1 MRKHIL
7 LLFYTMGIFL
17 LQAQNIP
24 LNPNVV
30 YGKLDNGFTYY
41 IEENKRPENKVE
53 LRLALNVGSIVE
65 DEDQLGL
72 AHFMEHMNFNGTK
85 NYPGNQ
91 LVDSLQSIGVRFGQH
106 LNAYTGFDETVYIL
120 PIPLEKPGNLDIG
133 MKIMED
139 WAFNAILSDEEI
151 NKERGIILEELRLG
165 LGADKRM
172 LDEYLPKVLYQSRYA
187 QRLPIGKKEIIESFE
202 PEVIRRFHRDWHR
215 PDLMAII
222 VVGDIDAKDMEQ
234 RIKTQFSKYKNPSQP
249 RKRVFYDVPNHKE
262 TLISVSSDPEASFS
276 RVELYYKDLGE
287 AKTVRSESDYREM
300 LVKSLFA
307 NMLNNRLKELSNSS
321 NPPFTM
327 AGSYHGGTWARSK
340 EAYQSYAMTPE
351 SGQLKALKIL
361 IEENERVKKFGFNE
375 SELERSKTEVTS
387 WIEKAY
393 ENRDKTESRR
403 KINAYVNHFLEN
415 TPAPGV
421 EWEFSKYQEMLPG
434 ISLDEVNSLIQNFI
448 RDENRVVVITGPE
461 KETIKQPTEDEVL
474 ATLNSVDVAA
484 LEPYDDQIKI
494 TQLVKDI
501 PTKGKVVQ
509 TSTDKDLGTTT
520 WVLSNGAKVTFK
532 KTDFKNDEIL
542 FKAMRLGGSSTISDE
557 VFLETQWAYSALSE
571 AGLNGY
577 SKTDLDKYMAG
588 KQVYVSPFFGST
600 QVGFNGQSTPKDIE
614 TLFELIYAN
623 FTGLNKDKDAYDGY
637 VSKQSSFYNNLS
649 SQPQFY
655 FMLEHAKFKMQN
667 NPRLG
672 NIIPLD
678 EDWRKTNY
686 DLAHQVFTDKLKN
699 AGDYN
704 FYFIG
709 NIDEA
714 KLKELSEKYL
724 AVLPAEGEKEMFKDL
739 GYRSISGTYK
749 KEYRK
754 GSDPKSF
761 VEITYEGETAY
772 SEDED
777 LAMDALAEVVGIKLV
792 EKLREDESGTYTS
805 SVNGGI
811 SSIPYGSYSFRIFF
825 PCGPENVERLI
836 QVSKDEI
843 ARVIANGPDANDLK
857 KFKEAEINDYKEKE
871 KINRTWMNILSSENL
886 STGAKQ
892 RYLSFLERLDKLTA
906 KDVQKVAKKYLTRDY
921 VQAVLYPEEKL
932 ETSKIEEKVNV
943 KAKLSK
949 DEVIKK
955 YYQKIGGLKQLQS
968 IKTTQMELDLFINE
982 LKMEVKML
990 QSGEDK
996 LKSIVSVMDQE
1007 IIAVVNGEK
1016 AYKIQGG
1023 QKMDMG
1029 PREVEQNQKKFPAKM
1044 LLLPEFKN
1052 KVEAYQRGEKLFYVL
1067 ENTTEKLTFDADT
1080 GLLVER
1086 MDSLENTTSKYADWK
1101 SYDGILYPSKTSI
1114 LTAGQT
1120 LVQTVKTLNFNKE
1133 IPITEFQ

>member
-7 LLFYTMGIFL
+7 LLCCMMGIFL

-41 IEENKRPENKVE
+41 IEENTKPENRVE

-65 DEDQLGL
+65 DDDQLGL

-85 NYPGNQ
+85 NFPGNQ

-106 LNAYTGFDETVYIL
+106 LNAYTSFDETVYIL

-187 QRLPIGKKEIIESFE
+187 QRLPIGKKEIIENFD
-202 PEVIRRFHRDWHR
+202 PEVIRRYHRDWHR

-222 VVGDIDAKDMEQ
+222 VVGDIDAKEMEQ
-234 RIKTQFSKYKNPSQP
+234 RIKSQFSKYKNPTQP
-249 RKRVFYDVPNHKE
+249 RERIFYDVPNHKE
-262 TLISVSSDPEASFS
+262 TLISVESDPEVSFS
-276 RVELYYKDLGE
+276 RVQLYYKDLGE
-287 AKTVRSESDYREM
+287 PTAVKTESDYRRM
-300 LVKSLFA
+300 LVKSLFS

-351 SGQLKALKIL
+351 GGQLKALKIL

-375 SELERSKTEVTS
+375 SELERSKTEVLS

-403 KINAYVNHFLEN
+403 KVNAYVNHFLEQ

-434 ISLDEVNSLIQNFI
+434 ITLEEVNSLIQNFI

-461 KETIKQPTEDEVL
+461 KETIKQPTEAEVL
-474 ATLNSVDVAA
+474 ATLNSVDVAS
-484 LEPYDDQIKI
+484 LEPYDDKIKI
-494 TQLVKDI
+494 THLVENI
-501 PTKGKVVQ
+501 PAKGKVVQ
-509 TSTDKDLGTTT
+509 TSSDEKLGTTT

-557 VFLETQWAYSALSE
+557 VFLETQWAYSALAE

-623 FTGLNKDKDAYDGY
+623 FTGLNKDKEAYEGY

-655 FMLEHAKFKMQN
+655 FMLEHAKFRMQN
-667 NPRLG
+667 NPRSG
-672 NIIPLD
+672 NIIPLE
-678 EDWRKTNY
+678 EDWEKTNY
-686 DLAHQVFTDKLKN
+686 ELAYQVFTDKLKN
-699 AGDYN
+699 AGDFN

-709 NIDEA
+709 NVDEA

-724 AVLPAEGEKEMFKDL
+724 AVLPAKGKKEIYKDL
-739 GYRSISGTYK
+739 GYRSVSGTHK
-749 KEYRK
+749 KEYKK
-754 GSDPKSF
+754 GADPKSF
-761 VEITYEGETAY
+761 VEITYEGETEY

-777 LAMDALAEVVGIKLV
+777 LAMDALAEVIGIKLV

-805 SVNGGI
+805 SVSGGL

-836 QVSKDEI
+836 QVSKEEI
-843 ARVIANGPDANDLK
+843 ARVIENGPDANDLK

-871 KINRTWMNILSSENL
+871 KINRTWMNVLSSENL
-886 STGAKQ
+886 NPGAKQ
-892 RYLSFLERLDKLTA
+892 RYLSFLDRLDKLTA
-906 KDVQKVAKKYLTRDY
+906 KDVQNVAKKYLTRDY
-921 VQAVLYPEEKL
+921 IQAVLYPEEMAEMPKV
-932 ETSKIEEKVNV
+932 EEKTKV
-943 KAKLSK
+943 KAKITK
-949 DEVIKK
+949 DEVVKN
-955 YYQKIGGLKQLQS
+955 YYQKIGGLKTLQN
-968 IKTTQMELDLFINE
+968 IKSTQMELDLLING
-982 LKMEVKML
+982 LNMDVKML

-996 LKSIVSVMDQE
+996 LKSVVSVMGQE
-1007 IIAVVNGEK
+1007 IIAVVNGDD

-1023 QKMDMG
+1023 QKMDMA
-1029 PREVEQNQKKFPAKM
+1029 PAEVEQNQKKFPAKM
-1044 LLLPEFKN
+1044 LMLPELEN
-1052 KVEAYQRGEKLFYVL
+1052 KVEAYQKGDKLYYVL
-1067 ENTTEKLTFDADT
+1067 ESATEKLTFDATT
-1080 GLLVER
+1080 GLLTER
-1086 MDSLENTTSKYADWK
+1086 VDSLANTSSNYTDWK
-1101 SYDGILYPSKTSI
+1101 SYDGILYPSKTKI
-1114 LTAGQT
+1114 ITAGQT
-1120 LVQTVKTLNFNKE
+1120 LVQNVKTLKFNKN
-1133 IPITEFQ
+1133 IPATEFQ

>member
-1 MRKHIL
+1 MTKQIIL
-7 LLFYTMGIFL
+7 LCCLLGTIL

-41 IEENKRPENKVE
+41 IEENAKPENKVE

-65 DEDQLGL
+65 DDDQLGL

-85 NYPGNQ
+85 NFPGNE

-133 MKIMED
+133 MKIIED

-187 QRLPIGKKEIIESFE
+187 QRLPIGKKEIIENFD
-202 PEVIRRFHRDWHR
+202 PEVIRRYHRDWHR

-222 VVGDIDAKDMEQ
+222 VVGDIDAKEMEQ
-234 RIKTQFSKYKNPSQP
+234 RIISQFSKYKNPVQP
-249 RKRVFYDVPNHKE
+249 RERISYDVPNHKE
-262 TLISVSSDPEASFS
+262 TLISVESDPEASFS
-276 RVELYYKDLGE
+276 RVQLYYKDLGE
-287 AKTVRSESDYREM
+287 PTAVKTESDYRKM
-300 LVKSLFA
+300 LVKSLFS

-351 SGQLKALKIL
+351 GGQLKALKIL
-361 IEENERVKKFGFNE
+361 IEENERVKKFGFNK
-375 SELERSKTEVTS
+375 SELERSKTEVLS

-403 KINAYVNHFLEN
+403 RVNAYVNHFLEQ

-434 ISLDEVNSLIQNFI
+434 ISLEEVNNLIQNFI

-461 KETIKQPTEDEVL
+461 KETIKQPTEAEVL
-474 ATLNSVDVAA
+474 ATLNSVNVTT
-484 LEPYDDQIKI
+484 LEPYDDEIKI
-494 TQLVKDI
+494 TQLVENI
-501 PTKGKVVQ
+501 AAQGKIVK
-509 TSTDKDLGTTT
+509 TSSDKKLGTTT

-557 VFLETQWAYSALSE
+557 VFLETQWAYSALAE

-588 KQVYVSPFFGST
+588 KQVYVSPFFAST

-623 FTGLNKDKDAYDGY
+623 FTGLNKDKEAYDGY

-655 FMLEHAKFKMQN
+655 FMLEHAKFRMQN
-667 NPRLG
+667 NPRSG
-672 NIIPLD
+672 NIIPLE
-678 EDWRKTNY
+678 EDWAKTNY
-686 DLAHQVFTDKLKN
+686 ELAYQVFTNKLKN
-699 AGDYN
+699 AGDFN

-739 GYRSISGTYK
+739 GYRSISGTHK

-754 GSDPKSF
+754 GTDPKSF
-761 VEITYEGETAY
+761 VEITYEGETTY

-777 LAMDALAEVVGIKLV
+777 LAMDALAEVIGIKLV

-805 SVNGGI
+805 SVSGGL
-811 SSIPYGSYSFRIFF
+811 SNIPYGSYSFRIFF

-843 ARVIANGPDANDLK
+843 ARVIENGPDANDLK

-886 STGAKQ
+886 NPGARE
-892 RYLSFLERLDKLTA
+892 RYLSFLERLNKLTV
-906 KDVQKVAKKYLTRDY
+906 KDVQRVAKKYLTRDY
-921 VQAVLYPEEKL
+921 IQAVLYPEEMA
-932 ETSKIEEKVNV
+932 ETPRVEEKTKVN
-943 KAKLSK
+943 AKVTK
-949 DEVIKK
+949 DEVVKN
-955 YYQKIGGLKQLQS
+955 YYQKIGGLEKLQS
-968 IKTTQMELDLFINE
+968 IKTTQMELDLLINE

-996 LKSIVSVMDQE
+996 LKSILSVMNQE
-1007 IIAVVNGEK
+1007 IVAVVNGDD

-1023 QKMDMG
+1023 QKMDMA
-1029 PREVEQNQKKFPAKM
+1029 PAEVEQNQKKFPAKM
-1044 LLLPEFKN
+1044 LMLPELKN
-1052 KVEAYQRGEKLFYVL
+1052 KVEAYQKGDKLYYVL
-1067 ENTTEKLTFDADT
+1067 ESATEKLTFDATT
-1080 GLLVER
+1080 GLLTER
-1086 MDSLENTTSKYADWK
+1086 VDSLANTSSNYTDWK
-1101 SYDGILYPSKTSI
+1101 SYDGILYPSKTKI
-1114 LTAGQT
+1114 ITAGQT
-1120 LVQTVKTLNFNKE
+1120 LVQNVKTLKFNKN
-1133 IPITEFQ
+1133 IPVTEFQ

>member
-1 MRKHIL
+1 MTKQIIL
-7 LLFYTMGIFL
+7 LCCLLGTIL

-41 IEENKRPENKVE
+41 IEENAKPENKVE

-65 DEDQLGL
+65 DDDQLGL

-85 NYPGNQ
+85 NFPGNE

-120 PIPLEKPGNLDIG
+120 PIPLEKPGNLDVG
-133 MKIMED
+133 MKIIED

-187 QRLPIGKKEIIESFE
+187 QRLPIGKKEIIENFD
-202 PEVIRRFHRDWHR
+202 PEVIRKYHRDWYR

-222 VVGDIDAKDMEQ
+222 VVGDIDAKEMEQ
-234 RIKTQFSKYKNPSQP
+234 RIKSQFSKYKNPAQP
-249 RKRVFYDVPNHKE
+249 RERISYDVPNHKE

-276 RVELYYKDLGE
+276 RVELYYKDLGK
-287 AKTVRSESDYREM
+287 ATSVKTESDYRRM

-351 SGQLKALKIL
+351 GGQLKALKIL

-421 EWEFSKYQEMLPG
+421 DWEFSKYQEMLPG
-434 ISLDEVNSLIQNFI
+434 ITLEEVNDLIQNYI

-461 KETIKQPTEDEVL
+461 KESIKQPTEDEVL
-474 ATLNSVDVAA
+474 RTLNSVDVAA
-484 LEPYDDQIKI
+484 LQPYDDQIKI
-494 TQLVKDI
+494 TQLVENI
-501 PTKGKVVQ
+501 PAKGKVVE
-509 TSTDKDLGTTT
+509 TSTDNKLGTTT

-557 VFLETQWAYSALSE
+557 VFIDTQWAYSALAE

-588 KQVYVSPFFGST
+588 KQVYVNPFFAST
-600 QVGFNGQSTPKDIE
+600 QVGFNGQSTPKDID

-623 FTGLNKDKDAYDGY
+623 FTGLNKDKEAYDGY

-655 FMLEHAKFKMQN
+655 FMLEHSKFKMQN
-667 NPRLG
+667 NPRKG
-672 NIIPLD
+672 NIIPLE
-678 EDWRKTNY
+678 EDWQKTNY
-686 DLAHQVFTDKLKN
+686 DLAHQVFTNKLKN
-699 AGDYN
+699 ASDFN
-704 FYFIG
+704 FYFVG

-739 GYRSISGTYK
+739 GYRSISGTHK

-754 GSDPKSF
+754 GTDPKSF
-761 VEITYEGETAY
+761 VEITYEGETTY

-777 LAMDALAEVVGIKLV
+777 LAMDALAEVIGIKLV

-805 SVNGGI
+805 SVSGGL
-811 SSIPYGSYSFRIFF
+811 SRIPYGSYSFRIFF

-857 KFKEAEINDYKEKE
+857 KFKEAEFNDFKERE
-871 KINRTWMNILSSENL
+871 KVNRTWMNILSSENL
-886 STGAKQ
+886 NPGAKE

-921 VQAVLYPEEKL
+921 IQAVLYPEEKV
-932 ETSKIEEKVNV
+932 ETPKGEEKVKV
-943 KAKLSK
+943 ETEVSK
-949 DEVIKK
+949 DQVIKK
-955 YYQKIGGLKQLQS
+955 YYQKIGGLKQLRN
-968 IKTTQMELDLFINE
+968 IKTTQMELDLLING

-990 QSGEDK
+990 QSGDDK
-996 LKSIVSVMDQE
+996 LKSVVSVRDQE
-1007 IIAVVNGEK
+1007 IVALVNGDK
-1016 AYKIQGG
+1016 AYKIQGD
-1023 QKMDMG
+1023 QKMDMA
-1029 PREVEQNQKKFPAKM
+1029 PREVEQNQKKFPTKM

-1052 KVEAYQRGEKLFYVL
+1052 GVEAYQKGDKLFYVL
-1067 ENTTEKLTFDADT
+1067 ENDTQKLTFDAET

-1086 MDSLENTTSKYADWK
+1086 VDSLEHTTSQYSDWK
-1101 SYDGILYPSKTSI
+1101 IYDGILYPSKTS
-1114 LTAGQT
+1114 LVTAGQT
-1120 LVQTVKTLNFNKE
+1120 LVQSVKSLKFNKD
-1133 IPITEFQ
+1133 IPAIEFQ

>member
-7 LLFYTMGIFL
+7 LLCCMMGIFL

-41 IEENKRPENKVE
+41 IEENTKPENRVE

-65 DEDQLGL
+65 DDDQLGL

-85 NYPGNQ
+85 KFPGNQ

-106 LNAYTGFDETVYIL
+106 LNAYTSFDETVYIL

-187 QRLPIGKKEIIESFE
+187 QRLPIGKKEILENFD
-202 PEVIRRFHRDWHR
+202 PEVIRRYHRDWHR

-222 VVGDIDAKDMEQ
+222 VVGDIDAKEMEQ
-234 RIKTQFSKYKNPSQP
+234 RIKSQFSKYKNPAQP
-249 RKRVFYDVPNHKE
+249 RERIFYDVPNHKE
-262 TLISVSSDPEASFS
+262 TLISVESDPEASFS
-276 RVELYYKDLGE
+276 RVQLYYKDLGE
-287 AKTVRSESDYREM
+287 PTAVKTESDYRRM

-351 SGQLKALKIL
+351 GSQLKALKIL

-375 SELERSKTEVTS
+375 SELERSKTEVLS

-403 KINAYVNHFLEN
+403 KINAYVNHFLEH

-434 ISLDEVNSLIQNFI
+434 ISLEEVNSLIQNFI
-448 RDENRVVVITGPE
+448 RDENRVVIITGPE
-461 KETIKQPTEDEVL
+461 KETIKQPTEAEVL
-474 ATLNSVDVAA
+474 ATLNSVDLAT
-484 LEPYDDQIKI
+484 LEPYDDKIKI
-494 TQLVKDI
+494 TQLVENI
-501 PTKGKVVQ
+501 PAKGKIVQ
-509 TSTDKDLGTTT
+509 TSSDEKLGTTT

-557 VFLETQWAYSALSE
+557 VFLETQWAYSALAE

-588 KQVYVSPFFGST
+588 KQVYISPFFGST

-623 FTGLNKDKDAYDGY
+623 FTGLNKDKEAYEGY

-655 FMLEHAKFKMQN
+655 FMLEHAKFRMQN
-667 NPRLG
+667 NPRSG
-672 NIIPLD
+672 NIIPLE
-678 EDWRKTNY
+678 EDWAKTNY
-686 DLAHQVFTDKLKN
+686 ELAYQVFTDKLKN
-699 AGDYN
+699 AGDFN

-709 NIDEA
+709 NVDEA

-724 AVLPAEGEKEMFKDL
+724 AVLPAKGKKEMYKDL
-739 GYRSISGTYK
+739 GYRSVSGTHK
-749 KEYRK
+749 KEYKK
-754 GSDPKSF
+754 GTDPKSF
-761 VEITYEGETAY
+761 VEITYEGETEY

-777 LAMDALAEVVGIKLV
+777 LAMDALAEVIGIKLV

-805 SVNGGI
+805 SVSGGL

-836 QVSKDEI
+836 QVSKEEI
-843 ARVIANGPDANDLK
+843 ARVIENGPDANDLK

-871 KINRTWMNILSSENL
+871 KINRTWMNVLSSENL
-886 STGAKQ
+886 NPGAKQ
-892 RYLSFLERLDKLTA
+892 RYLSFLDRLDKLTA
-906 KDVQKVAKKYLTRDY
+906 KDVQNVAKKYLTRDY
-921 VQAVLYPEEKL
+921 IQAVLYPEEMAEMPKV
-932 ETSKIEEKVNV
+932 EEKTKV
-943 KAKLSK
+943 KAKITK
-949 DEVIKK
+949 DEVVKN
-955 YYQKIGGLKQLQS
+955 YYQKIGGLKTLQN
-968 IKTTQMELDLFINE
+968 IKSTQMELDLLING
-982 LKMEVKML
+982 LNMDVKML

-996 LKSIVSVMDQE
+996 LKSVVSVMGQE
-1007 IIAVVNGEK
+1007 IIAVVNGDD

-1023 QKMDMG
+1023 QKMDMA
-1029 PREVEQNQKKFPAKM
+1029 PAEVEQNQKKFPAKM
-1044 LLLPEFKN
+1044 LMLPELEN
-1052 KVEAYQRGEKLFYVL
+1052 KVEAYQKGDKLYYVL
-1067 ENTTEKLTFDADT
+1067 ESATEKLTFGATT
-1080 GLLVER
+1080 GLLTER
-1086 MDSLENTTSKYADWK
+1086 VDSLANTSSNYADWK
-1101 SYDGILYPSKTSI
+1101 SYDGILYPSKTKI
-1114 LTAGQT
+1114 ITAGQT
-1120 LVQTVKTLNFNKE
+1120 LIQNVKILKFNKN
-1133 IPITEFQ
+1133 IPSTEFQ